1 MQSGVFFYSIE
12 LMKDSIL
19 ESFANST
26 LWVMM
31 YQRVIVTYIGS
42 LIRTVLESLTHWGGN
57 RMKAIFLDFYGTVV
71 HEDDDIL
78 PVIYE
83 QISIRSLCAGI

>member
-42 LIRTVLESLTHWGGN
+42 LNRTIWGSLTH
-57 RMKAIFLDFYGTVV
+57 RR
-71 HEDDDIL
+71 
-78 PVIYE
+78 E
-83 QISIRSLCAGI
+83 QDEGHFP